1 VSDGPLRRVTVV
13 GASLAGLSAA
23 RALRAQGFD
32 GRLVVIGDEQRLP
45 YDRPPLSKEILSGT
59 YSADDINLLDD
70 DEDLDVDWR
79 LGTAAVSL
87 DPATRAV
94 TLADGDVVPGDG
106 VVLATGARAR
116 RLPGTDDLA
125 GVHVVRTLDDA
136 LALRDAMSRAA
147 HLVLVGAGFIG
158 AEVASSARSLGLEVT
173 VVEAAPTP
181 LAVPLGV
188 EMGTLCARLH
198 TDHGVALRTH
208 VGVAGLEGNGA
219 VEAVVLSDGT
229 RLAADLVVLG
239 IGAQPNVSWLAGSGL
254 EIADGVVTDAT
265 CATNIPGIVA
275 VGDCAASYDVHAQ
288 EVVRSEHWTRALEQP
303 AAAVATLLNRD
314 GTAQPYTAVP
324 YFWSSQ
330 YGRMLQFAGHR
341 RAQDTVRIVHGDVE
355 ERSFAAV
362 YERDGRTVA
371 AFAMAAP
378 RPFTRLRK
386 ELRVQSA
393 ASTGT

>member
-1 VSDGPLRRVTVV
+1 VSDGPIRQVTVV

-23 RALRAQGFD
+23 RALRSQGFD
-32 GRLVVIGDEQRLP
+32 GRLVVIGDEEHPP
-45 YDRPPLSKEILSGT
+45 YDRPPLSKEILAGT
-59 YSADDINLLDD
+59 YSADDVRLLDD

-79 LGTAAVSL
+79 LGTPAVSL
-87 DPATRAV
+87 DATTLAV
-94 TLADGDVVPGDG
+94 TLADGEVVAGDG
-106 VVLATGARAR
+106 VVVATGARAR
-116 RLPGTDDLA
+116 RLPGADHLA
-125 GVHVVRTLDDA
+125 GVHVLRTLDDA
-136 LALRDAMSRAA
+136 LALREALTATA
-147 HLVLVGAGFIG
+147 HVVLVGAGFIG

-188 EMGTLCARLH
+188 EMGTVCARLH

-208 VGVAGLEGNGA
+208 VGVAGLEGHGA

-229 RLAADLVVLG
+229 RLAADLVVVG

-265 CATNIPGIVA
+265 CATNVPGVVA
-275 VGDCAASYDVHAQ
+275 VGDCAASYDVRAR

-303 AAAVATLLNRD
+303 ATAVATLLNR
-314 GTAQPYTAVP
+314 GAAGQPYTAVP

-341 RAQDTVRIVHGDVE
+341 RAQDTVRVLHGSVE

-362 YERDGRTVA
+362 YERDGRPVA

-378 RPFTRLRK
+378 RPFNQLRK
-386 ELRVQSA
+386 ELRAQAVA
-393 ASTGT
+393 TTGS